1 MKRVP
6 RCPATLATLA
16 VCLALVPSAGSARP
30 ISMFSSPAAPTWK
43 VFTPGNSFSIF
54 YGIVNG
60 PQHDVWVADN
70 TDELLFRFDQAGNA
84 QSYSVS
90 PFSPNQM
97 MIGADGA
104 FYLNS
109 GSQSAIARFTPA
121 GGVQTFPIP
130 SGDPAFGGMALGPD
144 GKVWFTEQSHIG
156 NITTSGVI
164 TEYPLHNLGVA
175 GGGVARGHDGNIW
188 FAGVISGGPA
198 MISKI
203 DPRTGHIVTYPVEP
217 RMTCYPEAL
226 AEGPL
231 ADVWFNCSSSLHGG
245 IGRIATDGRYL
256 VFYTSFSPT
265 FAPQAIAFGPDKAL
279 WYLAG
284 SSSGAI
290 LGRFDLAR
298 QKFSTYMGP
307 PGSVPQW
314 GLTFD
319 GLGNIWASCTSHQ
332 VDEVII

>member
-1 MKRVP
+1 MNRSVGYVVAVAA
-6 RCPATLATLA
+6 CIALAPA
-16 VCLALVPSAGSARP
+16 SAPARP
-30 ISMFSSPAAPTWK
+30 LFFSPAAPMWK
-43 VFTPGNSFSIF
+43 IFTPGNAFSVF
-54 YGIVNG
+54 YGIVQDA
-60 PQHDVWVADN
+60 QHDVWVADN
-70 TDELLFRFDQAGNA
+70 TDQLLFRFDRTGHV

-90 PFSPNQM
+90 PFQPNQVT
-97 MIGADGA
+97 IGADGA

-109 GSQSAIARFTPA
+109 SSQTSIARFTRS

-144 GKVWFTEQSHIG
+144 GKVWFTEQSHVG
-156 NITTSGVI
+156 SITTTGVI

-175 GGGVARGHDGNIW
+175 GGGVARGHDGNMW

-203 DPRTGHIVTYPVEP
+203 NPMTGHIVTYKVEP

-226 AEGPL
+226 AEGPF
-231 ADVWFNCSSSLHGG
+231 ADVWFNCASSLHGG
-245 IGRIATDGRYL
+245 LGRITTDGRYR
-256 VFYTSFSPT
+256 VYYTTFGPT

-290 LGRFDLAR
+290 LGRFDVAR
-298 QKFSTYMGP
+298 QRFTSYNGP
-307 PGSVPQW
+307 PGSAPQW
-314 GLTFD
+314 GITFD
-319 GLGNIWASCTSHQ
+319 GLGNIWTSCTSHE
-332 VDEVII
+332 VDEIVI